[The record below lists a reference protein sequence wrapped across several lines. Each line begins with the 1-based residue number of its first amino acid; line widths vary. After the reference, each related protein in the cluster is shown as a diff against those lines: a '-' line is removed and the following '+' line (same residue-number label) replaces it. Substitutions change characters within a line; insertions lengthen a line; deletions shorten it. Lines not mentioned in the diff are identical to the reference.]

1 MAGFGRQALH
11 ARFLVSLY
19 RQETGNERK
28 RKWKRNA
35 KNGNEHGNA
44 CTNWKRAGN
53 EKLIGMETNGTKT
66 PTLVSFPTPS
76 ETMIIPFQKLP
87 DSIKPEAAAAMIAG
101 KTWFHWGNQADHP
114 GDDELNRWIPA
125 PSGNGFAGICGTDSA
140 SPAGN
145 KSSGAMLRN
154 DDISRNREP
163 VPHAKKRFLADC
175 LIAAK
180 PKLSNR
186 ELARF
191 AGVSHTFISSRR
203 RIAQSGNKSA

>member
-1 MAGFGRQALH
+1 
-11 ARFLVSLY
+11 
-19 RQETGNERK
+19 
-28 RKWKRNA
+28 
-35 KNGNEHGNA
+35 
-44 CTNWKRAGN
+44 
-53 EKLIGMETNGTKT
+53 METNGTKT

-76 ETMIIPFQKLP
+76 ETMTIPFQKLP
-87 DSIKPEAAAAMIAG
+87 DSIKPEAAAALLAG
-101 KTWFHWGNQADHP
+101 KIWYHWGNQAERP
-114 GDDELNRWIPA
+114 SDDELNRWLPA
-125 PSGNGFAGICGTDSA
+125 PAGNGFEGICGTDSA
-140 SPAGN
+140 APAGN

>member
-1 MAGFGRQALH
+1 
-11 ARFLVSLY
+11 
-19 RQETGNERK
+19 
-28 RKWKRNA
+28 
-35 KNGNEHGNA
+35 
-44 CTNWKRAGN
+44 
-53 EKLIGMETNGTKT
+53 
-66 PTLVSFPTPS
+66 
-76 ETMIIPFQKLP
+76 MIIPFQKLP

-125 PSGNGFAGICGTDSA
+125 PAGNGFVGICGTDSA

-154 DDISRNREP
+154 DDISRKLAT

-186 ELARF
+186 ELARV
-191 AGVSHTFISSRR
+191 AGVSHTYIANRR
-203 RIAQSGNKSA
+203 RIAQSGNK